1 VSDFVI
7 TDNSIRIADDR
18 QLPTLAAQAD
28 LGAKLLQRTMCLDVT
43 IRRFGI
49 TRKASMGTVQV
60 NADKEL
66 LNLSK
71 RLVESKTYTAVVST
85 ANALRQYMKRV
96 SVPDPFVKSG
106 FYRVPTEMVETVA
119 ARLEEFQTEFNQ
131 HVQEFCDEYEGKG
144 FDDNGKPR
152 VSIAD
157 QMAGP
162 LGSLYNAL
170 DYPTVDKVRA
180 SFGIE
185 WRYVENDVP
194 GRLQSI
200 SKRLFEAELQK
211 ERAKAVSSME
221 EIRNAIRL
229 EMSKFVSTMAER
241 LKPGADGKKRILR
254 TSTVENLEQ
263 FLATFSLR
271 DVTDDAD
278 LSALVEKARDVMR
291 GVDAEQIRSDDDLRE
306 RISTTFDAL
315 TEQIQPMVV
324 NRGTRQISLED

>member
-1 VSDFVI
+1 VSDYTAADI
-7 TDNSIRIADDR
+7 IIAEG
-18 QLPTLAAQAD
+18 PTQPPKTTMD
-28 LGAKLLQRTMCLDVT
+28 LGSKLFERTMCLDVT

-71 RLVESKTYTAVVST
+71 KLVESKAYSQVVST

-106 FYRVPTEMVETVA
+106 FYRVPVEMVEAVA
-119 ARLEEFQTEFNQ
+119 TKLEEFKAEFNQ
-131 HVQEFCDEYEGKG
+131 HVSAFCDEYEGKG
-144 FDDNGKPR
+144 EDDKGNPR
-152 VSIAD
+152 VSLAD

-162 LGSLYNAL
+162 LGSLYNAM

-194 GRLQSI
+194 GRLKSI

-211 ERAKAVSSME
+211 EKAKAVSSME

-229 EMSKFVSTMAER
+229 EMSKLVETMAER
-241 LKPGADGKKRILR
+241 LKPTADGKKRILR
-254 TSTVENLEQ
+254 SSTVENMEGFLE
-263 FLATFSLR
+263 TFSLR

-278 LSALVEKARDVMR
+278 LSALVEKARNVMR
-291 GVDAEQIRSDDDLRE
+291 GVDAEQIRSDDDLRA
-306 RISTTFDAL
+306 RISQTFDEL
-315 TEQIQPMVV
+315 VEQVEPMVV
-324 NRGTRQISLED
+324 NRNTRQISLDD